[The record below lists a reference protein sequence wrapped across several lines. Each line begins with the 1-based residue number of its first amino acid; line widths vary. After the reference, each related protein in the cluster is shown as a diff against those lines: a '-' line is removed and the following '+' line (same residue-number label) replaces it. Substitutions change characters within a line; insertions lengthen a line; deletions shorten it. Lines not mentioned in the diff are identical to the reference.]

1 MSSTLFY
8 LKGTIH
14 GANQHV
20 FRAKALRMSGQE
32 RRGKDKCPLCGVA
45 RKYLKRRLVCIHLHM
60 SNRFWKKERKEQE
73 RKGLTQQV
81 SLLHLVT
88 VSHRVRKYL
97 GEQSRTFSQ
106 DGSTKGFFMGT

>member
-1 MSSTLFY
+1 MAKNEGVKTSAHCVEWPGSISKGGLFASISIC
-8 LKGTIH
+8 LI
-14 GANQHV
+14 A
-20 FRAKALRMSGQE
+20 SG
-32 RRGKDKCPLCGVA
+32 
-45 RKYLKRRLVCIHLHM
+45 
-60 SNRFWKKERKEQE
+60 KKERKEQE